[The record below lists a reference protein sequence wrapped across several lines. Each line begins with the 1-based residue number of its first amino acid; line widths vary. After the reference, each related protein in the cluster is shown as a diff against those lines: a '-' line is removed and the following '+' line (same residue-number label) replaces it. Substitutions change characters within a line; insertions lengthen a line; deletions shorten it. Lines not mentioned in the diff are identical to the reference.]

1 MSLSI
6 TPLTSGL
13 LYLGGR
19 YVVSIKG
26 DQGGGD
32 LKYETHDLLVTHDG
46 TNAYFTQNSVK
57 SHTGTDLCTFSVGI
71 NGSNFELKVIN
82 GGGGTTVYKTYRNL
96 LNV

>member
-1 MSLSI
+1 
-6 TPLTSGL
+6 
-13 LYLGGR
+13 
-19 YVVSIKG
+19 
-26 DQGGGD
+26 
-32 LKYETHDLLVTHDG
+32 
-46 TNAYFTQNSVK
+46 VK